1 MLATSFDSLMLSSYP
16 SYLYDA
22 IKSPIGSCSGYSVD
36 LLSTTEAWFAET
48 FEEYMTS

>member
-16 SYLYDA
+16 SYLCDV
-22 IKSPIGSCSGYSVD
+22 IKSPIGSCGDYSVD

-48 FEEYMTS
+48 FDEYMTS